1 MAVTAGGDMD
11 VYGFLS
17 PGRVRV
23 TGGQLEYAR
32 TRKSERGRRQKG
44 QRPTGVRE
52 RWSVKGT
59 SHQSELAQKAPV
71 GARSCFVTPSGD

>member
-32 TRKSERGRRQKG
+32 TRKSERGRRQRDRDRLELERG
-44 QRPTGVRE
+44 GV
-52 RWSVKGT
+52 
-59 SHQSELAQKAPV
+59 
-71 GARSCFVTPSGD
+71 